1 VKLINLMKDDRVKAI
16 VAEPW
21 SDLKLI
27 QRVGQDAGAQ
37 VAVLASA
44 VGAMKGTD
52 TYIDMVD
59 FNVKILTQVL
69 K

>member
-1 VKLINLMKDDRVKAI
+1 MKEDRVKVI

-21 SDLKLI
+21 GDLKLI
-27 QRVGQDAGAQ
+27 QRVAQETGAQ
-37 VAVLASA
+37 AAILASN

-52 TYIDMVD
+52 TFIEAID
-59 FNVKILTQVL
+59 FNVKALAQVL